1 VIAFSCHLVAIV
13 VTTEKQA
20 EAITRGA
27 SRVSD
32 LAAKVSRVVSG
43 ACATTVNC
51 GAIIPGMTMATAR
64 AWCGGLAIAGSLFAG
79 LAMAQDFQ
87 PYPAPQITAEQ
98 WASYAELVRQNYGA
112 TAEIL
117 KGEDV
122 IVFSDMRTRTFWV
135 FTTREHPA
143 HPAWIARQMYEE
155 GGQVNVRQIGYFAGS
170 EPAFAKLFRFYQ
182 ERNAQLMEDV
192 ARRNQ

>member
-1 VIAFSCHLVAIV
+1 MGLRDSA
-13 VTTEKQA
+13 
-20 EAITRGA
+20 GA
-27 SRVSD
+27 RCNNSGMAGVS
-32 LAAKVSRVVSG
+32 K
-43 ACATTVNC
+43 
-51 GAIIPGMTMATAR
+51 R
-64 AWCGGLAIAGSLFAG
+64 AWYRVLGIVGSLVTAS
-79 LAMAQDFQ
+79 ASAQDFQ
-87 PYPAPQITAEQ
+87 PYPAPQISVEQ
-98 WASYAELVRQNYGA
+98 WASYAERVRQNYGA

-117 KGEDV
+117 KDEDV

-135 FTTREHPA
+135 FTTKDHPA

-192 ARRNQ
+192 QRRNR

>member
-1 VIAFSCHLVAIV
+1 VC
-13 VTTEKQA
+13 
-20 EAITRGA
+20 
-27 SRVSD
+27 VSY
-32 LAAKVSRVVSG
+32 
-43 ACATTVNC
+43 
-51 GAIIPGMTMATAR
+51 R
-64 AWCGGLAIAGSLFAG
+64 ALGIAGSLLAG
-79 LAMAQDFQ
+79 LASAQDFQ
-87 PYPAPQITAEQ
+87 PYPTPHITVEQ

-122 IVFSDMRTRTFWV
+122 VVFSDMRTRTFWV
-135 FTTREHPA
+135 FTTKDHPA
-143 HPAWIARQMYEE
+143 HPAWIVRQMFEE

-170 EPAFAKLFRFYQ
+170 EPAFSKLFRFYQ